1 MELDIDEPSIEALQ
15 ALMILA
21 QANFQLGKGKRTY
34 MLLSMLY
41 ASDVG
46 VLPVANLVS
55 QPRPSAWPL
64 RLISIANCHL
74 R

>member
-1 MELDIDEPSIEALQ
+1 LRRFTPHFGGYNTAIRVSDEYARRARMELDVDEPSIEALQ

-21 QANFQLGKGKRTY
+21 QANFQLGKGKKTY

-46 VLPVANLVS
+46 
-55 QPRPSAWPL
+55 
-64 RLISIANCHL
+64 
-74 R
+74 

>member
-21 QANFQLGKGKRTY
+21 QANFQLGKGKKSY
-34 MLLSMLY
+34 MLLSMSY

-46 VLPVANLVS
+46 ILPVANLVT
-55 QPRPSAWPL
+55 QLLP
-64 RLISIANCHL
+64 
-74 R
+74 